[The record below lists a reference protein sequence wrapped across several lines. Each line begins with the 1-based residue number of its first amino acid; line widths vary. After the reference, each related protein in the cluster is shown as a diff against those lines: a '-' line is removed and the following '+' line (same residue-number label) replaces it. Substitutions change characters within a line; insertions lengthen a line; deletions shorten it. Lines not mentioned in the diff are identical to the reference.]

1 MALGKRKTEQQAA
14 WIATNELPKSPGHP
28 FYKKLN
34 VLLAEAGFDQWL
46 EKLCAP
52 YYAANMGRDS
62 IPPGVYFRMILVG
75 YFEGIGSQRG
85 IAWRCSDSR
94 SLAEF
99 LGVPLHEETPDH
111 SSLSRIHDRLPLE
124 VHEAMFVF
132 VLKLAAEQQL
142 LAGKTVAVDSTML
155 EADAAMKS
163 IVRRATGEDWKTYLR
178 GLAAEAGLENPT
190 DEELRRFDK
199 TRQDKKVSNDDWMSP
214 NDPDSRI
221 ARMKDGT
228 THAAYKAE
236 HVVDLETD
244 LVLSA
249 TIYPADQADTETLA
263 ESVVQAQL
271 NVIEAESPANI
282 KEAVA
287 DKGYHAA
294 ETLAVVNET
303 LGVRT
308 YIPEPKRKS
317 PWKWSERSKA
327 ERTAITA
334 NHRRVRGPRS
344 KKLQR
349 WRSEF
354 VERLCSCLRDGRSE
368 TLLAARLVKSVET
381 LSAPGR
387 GAEPRTD
394 YAQAVRHGHA
404 ERVAERSEPC
414 RACVSSHVNDVVH
427 CHRVSARVDCHERVG
442 GPSWP
447 PMPGNHVAGLKV
459 AQVQQAAKRTKST

>member
-1 MALGKRKTEQQAA
+1 MALGKRKREQQAA
-14 WIATNELPKSPGHP
+14 WVATTELPKSPGHP

-34 VLLAEAGFDQWL
+34 KLLAEAGFDEWL
-46 EKLCAP
+46 EALCAP
-52 YYAANMGRDS
+52 YYSADRGRES

-75 YFEGIGSQRG
+75 YFEGISSQRG

-99 LGVPLHEETPDH
+99 LGVPVQKETPDH
-111 SSLSRIHDRLPLE
+111 SSLSRIHGRLPLE

-132 VLKLAAEQQL
+132 VLKLAAEKKL
-142 LAGKTVAVDSTML
+142 LSGKTVAVDSTML

-199 TRQDKKVSNDDWMSP
+199 TRKDKKVSNDEWESP

-236 HVVDLETD
+236 HVVDLKTD

-249 TIYPADQADTETLA
+249 AIYPADQGDTETLA
-263 ESVVQAQL
+263 ESVVQAQK
-271 NVIEAESPANI
+271 NVINAKARRTSQEV
-282 KEAVA
+282 VA

-294 ETLAVVNET
+294 ETLAMVNEA

-308 YIPEPKRKS
+308 YIPEPKRKK
-317 PWKWSERSKA
+317 PWKWSERPAA
-327 ERTAITA
+327 ERRAVTA
-334 NHRRVRGPRS
+334 NHRRV
-344 KKLQR
+344 QR
-349 WRSEF
+349 RE
-354 VERLCSCLRDGRSE
+354 
-368 TLLAARLVKSVET
+368 ARNYSGGGVNWSNEA
-381 LSAPGR
+381 SPMCAR
-387 GAEPRTD
+387 R
-394 YAQAVRHGHA
+394 AVRG
-404 ERVAERSEPC
+404 
-414 RACVSSHVNDVVH
+414 
-427 CHRVSARVDCHERVG
+427 
-442 GPSWP
+442 
-447 PMPGNHVAGLKV
+447 VAGC
-459 AQVQQAAKRTKST
+459 TGC

>member
-34 VLLAEAGFDQWL
+34 VLLAEAGFDSWL

-52 YYAANMGRDS
+52 YYAKMGRES

-75 YFEGIGSQRG
+75 YFEGISSQRG

-99 LGVPLHEETPDH
+99 LGVPVHEETPDH
-111 SSLSRIHDRLPLE
+111 SSLSRIHGRLPLE
-124 VHEAMFVF
+124 VHEAMFLF
-132 VLKLAAEQQL
+132 VLKLAAEKQL

-163 IVRRATGEDWKTYLR
+163 IVRRATGENWKTYLR

-199 TRQDKKVSNDDWMSP
+199 TRRDKKVSNDDWVSP
-214 NDPDSRI
+214 NDPESRI

-236 HVVDLETD
+236 HVVDLDTD

-249 TIYPADQADTETLA
+249 TIYPADRADTETLA

-271 NVIEAESPANI
+271 NVIAVESPANI
-282 KEAVA
+282 QEAVA

-294 ETLAVVNET
+294 EMLATVNQT
-303 LGVRT
+303 LGIRT
-308 YIPEPKRKS
+308 YIPEPKRKT
-317 PWKWSERSKA
+317 PWKWSERSEA
-327 ERTAITA
+327 ERVAITG
-334 NHRRVRGPRS
+334 NHRRVRGRRS

-349 WRSEF
+349 LRSEY
-354 VERLCSCLRDGRSE
+354 VERSFAHVCE
-368 TLLAARLVKSVET
+368 TGGARRCWIHGLLTVSKRYLLQVAARNLGLIMRKLFGIGTPKSLQKEEDLTVLAYLLMFMTWCIVKALQIALAAHGVPQANPRVRPPT
-381 LSAPGR
+381 LA
-387 GAEPRTD
+387 T
-394 YAQAVRHGHA
+394 
-404 ERVAERSEPC
+404 VA
-414 RACVSSHVNDVVH
+414 
-427 CHRVSARVDCHERVG
+427 
-442 GPSWP
+442 
-447 PMPGNHVAGLKV
+447 
-459 AQVQQAAKRTKST
+459 

>member
-1 MALGKRKTEQQAA
+1 MALGKRKNEQQSA
-14 WIATNELPKSPGHP
+14 WVATTELPKSPGHP

-34 VLLAEAGFDQWL
+34 ALLAEAGFDEWL

-52 YYAANMGRDS
+52 HYAAKMGRES
-62 IPPGVYFRMILVG
+62 IPPGVYFRMILIG
-75 YFEGIGSQRG
+75 YFEGISSQRG

-99 LGVPLHEETPDH
+99 LGVPMEEETPDH

-124 VHEAMFVF
+124 VHNAMFVF
-132 VLKLAAEQQL
+132 VLKLAAEKKL

-163 IVRRATGEDWKTYLR
+163 IVRRDTGDDWKAYLR
-178 GLAAEAGLENPT
+178 TLAAEAGLKDPT

-199 TRQDKKVSNDDWMSP
+199 NRKGKKVSNDEWVSP

-244 LVLSA
+244 LVLA
-249 TIYPADQADTETLA
+249 AVIYEANRGDTETLA

-271 NVIEAESPANI
+271 NVIAAESPANI
-282 KEAVA
+282 EEAVA

-294 ETLAVVNET
+294 EQLADVSETLAI
-303 LGVRT
+303 RT
-308 YIPEPKRKS
+308 YIPEPKRNT
-317 PWKWSERSKA
+317 PWKWSDHTAA
-327 ERTAITA
+327 ERRAVTG
-334 NHRRVRGPRS
+334 NHRRVKGKRS

-349 WRSEF
+349 RRSELTERTFAHVCETGGARRCWLHGMLQVSKRYLLQVAARNLGLIMRKLFGIGTPRSLQKGAEAAEPLYLLVF
-354 VERLCSCLRDGRSE
+354 VTIRTVTGLGRVLASDSQSHAPTRVHGRE
-368 TLLAARLVKSVET
+368 LSLAA
-381 LSAPGR
+381 
-387 GAEPRTD
+387 
-394 YAQAVRHGHA
+394 
-404 ERVAERSEPC
+404 
-414 RACVSSHVNDVVH
+414 
-427 CHRVSARVDCHERVG
+427 
-442 GPSWP
+442 
-447 PMPGNHVAGLKV
+447 
-459 AQVQQAAKRTKST
+459 